1 MSADERPSQLQV
13 NLNGAW
19 KTVLHF
25 DAGDDQASD
34 LAQRGAMTLHAAAPN
49 THWRIA
55 TRDSY
60 PIVLRHL
67 GTDTDGEW
75 KENLPPG

>member
-1 MSADERPSQLQV
+1 MSAEDRPLQLQV

-25 DAGDDQASD
+25 DAGDDQASS
-34 LAQRGAMTLHAAAPN
+34 LVQRGALTLHAAALN
-49 THWRIA
+49 THWRIS

-60 PIVLRHL
+60 PIVLCYL
-67 GTDTDGEW
+67 NTDTDGEW
-75 KENLPPG
+75 KENHPPD